1 MLKDG
6 QEHLKNIVE
15 TPSPFVG
22 DTAEDTWFKGIVM
35 GIGIGGPLFLLF
47 FYLEALVGES
57 RLAIETFGF
66 EVLTN
71 TRWDPVKDIYGV
83 GTFIYG
89 TIMTSILAII
99 ISLPISVMASIYIY
113 EFVPVRYK
121 KLARTLV
128 DLLAAI
134 PSVIYGLWGIFVLIP
149 FLRKTLFPFIEVFGV
164 KVTSGYSIFT
174 AGLVLAIMITPIL
187 MNIII
192 EGFDTV
198 PVTLKEAM
206 ISLGATRWEVSRKV
220 VLPTTR
226 TTIFVA
232 LMLGLGRALGETM
245 AVTMVIGNDNNPPES
260 AFDIFSSGQTISSLI
275 ANEFSEAAGQLYFS
289 MIFELA
295 LFLFL
300 ITFIFNTIGI
310 FVLNRLREE

>member
-1 MLKDG
+1 MLKH
-6 QEHLKNIVE
+6 EIEEMNE
-15 TPSPFVG
+15 ATAPFVG
-22 DTAEDTWFKGIVM
+22 KTSEDTWFKFIVM
-35 GIGIGGPLFLLF
+35 GLGIGVPIFLLF
-47 FYLEALVGES
+47 LYLEALLSES

-66 EVLTN
+66 EVITN

-99 ISLPISVMASIYIY
+99 IALPISIMASIYIY
-113 EFVPVRYK
+113 EFVPIRYK

-149 FLRKTLFPFIEVFGV
+149 FLRNTLFAFLEVFGV
-164 KVTSGYSIFT
+164 KITSGYSIFT

-220 VLPTTR
+220 VLPTTK
-226 TTIFVA
+226 TTVFVA

-245 AVTMVIGNDNNPPES
+245 AVTMVIGNDNNPPTS
-260 AFDIFSSGQTISSLI
+260 LFDIFSSGQTISSLI

-295 LFLFL
+295 LILFV
-300 ITFIFNTIGI
+300 ITFFFNTAGI
-310 FVLNRLREE
+310 FILNRLKEE